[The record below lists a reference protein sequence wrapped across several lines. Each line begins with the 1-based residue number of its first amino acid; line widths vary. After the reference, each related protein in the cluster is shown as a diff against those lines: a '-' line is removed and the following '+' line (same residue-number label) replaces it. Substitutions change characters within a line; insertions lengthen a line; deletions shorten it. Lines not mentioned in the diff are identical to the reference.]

1 MQLFLC
7 LKFNLFNMKKFELR
21 TLYKKKRKSLS
32 EEEILDRSKKILNQA
47 RNMPIWNKDYYHIF
61 LPIERHFE
69 VNTWPFIHFIREE
82 LKKTV
87 VVPKTNFN
95 DFSLEHIKFDVDT
108 VTYKNKFGIPEP
120 IRGIQILPENLDI
133 VFVPL
138 FTFDKEGNR
147 VGFGKGFYDRFLKK
161 CTPDT
166 LFIGLTLFDE
176 MEEIDDVHN
185 LDQVLHYCISPNK
198 VYSFIDK

>member
-1 MQLFLC
+1 
-7 LKFNLFNMKKFELR
+7 MKKFELR

-32 EEEILDRSKKILNQA
+32 DEEIQERSKKILSQA
-47 RNMPIWNKDYYHIF
+47 RSMQIWDNDYFHIF

-95 DFSLEHIKFDVDT
+95 DMSLEHIKLDVDT
-108 VTYKNKFGIPEP
+108 ATYLNKFGIPEP
-120 IRGIQILPENLDI
+120 IRGIHISPENLDI
-133 VFVPL
+133 VFIPL
-138 FTFDKEGNR
+138 LTFDKTGNR

-161 CTPDT
+161 CSPDT
-166 LFIGLTLFDE
+166 IFIGLTFFDE
-176 MEEIDDVHN
+176 IEEIDDIHS
-185 LDQVLHYCISPNK
+185 LDHPLHYCISPNNI
-198 VYSFIDK
+198 YSFVE